1 MDMKLL
7 VLTSEPIS
15 GRELGD
21 ALPDEVD
28 PTDTEVLLVAPA
40 LQENPLKF
48 WVSDADEAI
57 DRAQRV
63 KSASVQG
70 LKADGIEAAGDTGE
84 GDPVQAIED
93 ALATFPAE
101 RIVVFTH
108 EGNDAEYRE
117 DVDPDTVRERFGL
130 PVDWARVSGATG

>member
-21 ALPDEVD
+21 VLPDDVD
-28 PTDTEVLLVAPA
+28 PTDAEVLLVAPA

-84 GDPVQAIED
+84 GDPMQAIED

-101 RIVVFTH
+101 RIVVFVHTR
-108 EGNDAEYRE
+108 EDSGYRE
-117 DVDPDTVRERFGL
+117 DIDPSEARERFGV
-130 PVDWARVSGATG
+130 PVALAHV